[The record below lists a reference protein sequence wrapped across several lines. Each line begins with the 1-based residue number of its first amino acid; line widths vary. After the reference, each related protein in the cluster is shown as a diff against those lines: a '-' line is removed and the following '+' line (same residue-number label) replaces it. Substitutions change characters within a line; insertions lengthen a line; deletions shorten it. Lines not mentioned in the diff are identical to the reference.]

1 MHYSIAGLWRYPVK
15 SMAGEEL
22 ASVDVNAHGLAGDR
36 AYALIDTITNKVGSA
51 KNVKRF
57 GDLLKWRAEMTE
69 HGVRMTMPDGVLPK
83 DYGAGDPAMPASF
96 PEQLAYP
103 FRH

>member
-69 HGVRMTMPDGVLPK
+69 HGVRMTMPDGRVLTTDQAEVQEIWPSVF
-83 DYGAGDPAMPASF
+83 GA
-96 PEQLAYP
+96 
-103 FRH
+103 